1 MNIEKKDYLLNQSKT
16 FCLAPWVSLYINPS
30 GNVTPCC
37 IYDENYSFGN
47 INSQSLNEIYNKP
60 EVEIV
65 KSNMIDGICINQC
78 SNCYNSE
85 KLNFESYRSR
95 INKKYENI
103 ISIIE
108 GDEKMN
114 FHLWDVRI
122 TNLCNFKCRMCYHGL
137 SSHWYSDAKK
147 LGMEVSNSSIIELNN
162 PNDFLNQLEPHYEY
176 VEEIYFAGGEPLMMQ
191 EHYDILDKLIELNKT
206 DVIIRYST
214 NFSNLKYKN
223 KHIFDYWKHFKNLE
237 LYISVDGVN
246 KIGEYVRKGFKNE
259 IFHNNVNEFLKS
271 EIKPK
276 AFGFAVTFGSLNYLH
291 LFDIV
296 LDFFNNNYIN
306 MNEDKLIEKSI
317 FFNPITEPAYYD
329 CSYLPENYKSQFF
342 KRLENFELELLQF
355 NLNEQT
361 INWIIQQL
369 NFVYDFSKSN
379 VFNKEKIEEMIK
391 INNILDVSRN
401 ENFYETF
408 DYFSELNNIVCNSI

>member
-1 MNIEKKDYLLNQSKT
+1 MSIHAWPD
-16 FCLAPWVSLYINPS
+16 
-30 GNVTPCC
+30 GNVFPCC
-37 IYDENYSFGN
+37 VWDVDYPFGN
-47 INSQSLNEIYNKP
+47 VNENTLSEIYNSDIAKDTRLKMLRG
-60 EVEIV
+60 EKIEACYRC
-65 KSNMIDGICINQC
+65 NM
-78 SNCYNSE
+78 SSTE
-85 KLNFESYRSR
+85 TYRTR
-95 INKKYENI
+95 INRLYNHTFEYVDKIKRDG
-103 ISIIE
+103 SI
-108 GDEKMN
+108 DNLN
-114 FHLWDVRI
+114 FHLWDLRI
-122 TNLCNFKCRMCYHGL
+122 SNLCNFKCRSCGHGL
-137 SSHWYSDAKK
+137 SSSWYEESLLLNKFENTGKA
-147 LGMEVSNSSIIELNN
+147 IININN
-162 PNDFLNQLEPHYEY
+162 KIEFIKMIEPHYEY